1 MNAIHSVPRFLQ
13 KYMVFSIP
21 VALLLGFL
29 FGLNFDAKPLK
40 VWVMPLTFLMIYPS
54 MVGLNFKQVF
64 SHGDSQL
71 QLVTMG
77 MNFLVLPSIAYGLG
91 WFFFAD
97 NPMLHLGLFLT
108 GLLPTSGMT
117 LAWTQM
123 ASGNLPSAVKMTVI
137 GLVVGSLL
145 TPFYMKGAFGT
156 TVDMPLAQTL
166 VQIAL
171 IVFLPLVLAF
181 LTQRIA
187 LARFGKEKF
196 VNHIKPKFGP
206 WGTMGVLGVQFVA
219 MALKAPD
226 LAANPKLLLWLGIPM
241 LVFYLLNFVV
251 STLLAKLFVQRADGV
266 AFIYGTVLRNLSIA
280 LAISMTVLGSKGS
293 EVALLISIG
302 FVFQAQLA
310 AWHVKMLPYFIKK

>member
-1 MNAIHSVPRFLQ
+1 MSSIHAAPRFLQ

-21 VALLLGFL
+21 AALLLGFL
-29 FGLNFDAKPLK
+29 FGFTFDAKPLK

-64 SHGDSQL
+64 SHGDSKL
-71 QLVTMG
+71 QLATMG
-77 MNFLVLPSIAYGLG
+77 MNFILLPTVAYGLG
-91 WFFFAD
+91 WFFFSD
-97 NPMLHLGLFLT
+97 NPLLHLGLFLT

-123 ASGNLPSAVKMTVI
+123 GSGNLPSAVKMTVI

-156 TVDMPLAQTL
+156 TVDMPLSQTL

-181 LTQRIA
+181 ITQRVA
-187 LARFGKEKF
+187 LARYGKEKF

-206 WGTMGVLGVQFVA
+206 WGTVGVLGVQFVA
-219 MALKAPD
+219 MALKAPE

-251 STLLAKLFVQRADGV
+251 STLLAKLFTQRADGV
-266 AFIYGTVLRNLSIA
+266 AFIYGTALRNLSIA
-280 LAISMTVLGSKGS
+280 LAISMTVLGPKGS
-293 EVALLISIG
+293 EVALLISMG

-310 AWHVKMLPYFIKK
+310 AWHVKILPYVLAK